1 MLAFKLLSTAL
12 VQKKPLLMLAHFLS
26 QLKKLSSSSTDH
38 HYYTV
43 TRISILS
50 MQKINWNE
58 HKQLWE
64 WKEYK

>member
-1 MLAFKLLSTAL
+1 
-12 VQKKPLLMLAHFLS
+12 MLAHFLS

-50 MQKINWNE
+50 MQKINWEE

-64 WKEYK
+64 WKEYKKGVDIDFTHDIHLWKVS